1 MALKKGT
8 KVDRGY
14 ATVVDDEGVN
24 YRDIAETMTEL
35 GFNMNHSSARNYV
48 IRIMKKFA
56 QEFSVQW
63 NLGLSEKK
71 IDTIA
76 KSPMFQ
82 QGISEIL
89 HSIESTYKHKYQNDD
104 RQQKKTKKQI

>member
-1 MALKKGT
+1 MALRKGT
-8 KVDRGY
+8 KVERGY
-14 ATVVDDEGVN
+14 ATVVNDEGVN

-35 GFNMNHSSARNYV
+35 GFDMNHSSARNYV

-56 QEFSVQW
+56 QEFSTQW
-63 NLGLSEKK
+63 GLGLSEKK
-71 IDTIA
+71 IDVIA

-89 HSIESTYKHKYQNDD
+89 HNIEASQKDRYQNNG
-104 RQQKKTKKQI
+104 RQQKKAKK